1 MANRLMSLDKGIIAP
16 HIEGDEDGAPLDQG
30 ELRARRARR
39 ARGGAVAPQ
48 PVHYR
53 VPGTL
58 PALAEPSPLNA
69 WAASLTTL
77 LSWREGRALTPAEA
91 LGRLGVRYVDLYQR
105 HAGLPAS
112 EKTALLTAAGAIAEP
127 PLHYGALEW
136 EALLREHGPLWV
148 TDDERGA
155 HLFSLRSRVVVGIEG
170 TGRDATTR
178 LELIDPSRGRASRVK
193 LREFARRMGQG
204 NGGRPRVQVV
214 HLAPGGTPPVPG
226 TPATAQG
233 LLSRAHI
240 APAVVGAGA
249 AVAALTYNILR
260 DAILNPTPDIT
271 FQLTRME
278 GKKHPG
284 DDPAWDG
291 QGQWRGGKVPVF
303 AGTTIGTISRDEQWA
318 KFEVHFSY
326 NGHSVGAI
334 AVRPVDTNDAFGWKL
349 SVTQD
354 IRIRDDLA
362 TAAPD
367 AVAAVEVIFTYR
379 HTAPIVPEQFYNASL
394 ILYGNGTIDH
404 SGSWREDPTVQA
416 LAARGG
422 PRVEN
427 FPRRFRQVSRLPA
440 AVPGWAAGL
449 GARAFADATPTV
461 VSPADPGT
469 TPPGTPATGVG
480 VSKFLVYNC
489 HVDKHEIKLWSRDID
504 AGGQWVELATIP
516 HQYNESGTCPGE
528 NAVATEVPL
537 QDGHRYELVAVDP
550 QGIACG
556 ENSPDKLGCQ
566 KLRWWGVG
574 NASGPG
580 VPVIVS

>member
-1 MANRLMSLDKGIIAP
+1 MANRLTTLERGIIAP
-16 HIEGDEDGAPLDQG
+16 HADEDGGRPTQ
-30 ELRARRARR
+30 ERAARDR
-39 ARGGAVAPQ
+39 AVAPRGVA
-48 PVHYR
+48 PRAVHYR

-69 WAASLTTL
+69 WAASLTML

-91 LGRLGVRYVDLYQR
+91 LERLGASYVDLYRR

-127 PLHYGALEW
+127 PVHYGALGW

-170 TGRDATTR
+170 TGRDSTTR
-178 LELIDPSRGRASRVK
+178 LEVIDPSRGRASRVK
-193 LREFARRMGQG
+193 LREFAQRMGQG

-214 HLAPGGTPPVPG
+214 HLTPGGAAPAPGA
-226 TPATAQG
+226 PATAQG

-249 AVAALTYNILR
+249 AVAGLTYNILR

-284 DDPAWDG
+284 DDPAWDAR
-291 QGQWRGGKVPVF
+291 GQWRGGKVPVF
-303 AGTTIGTISRDEQWA
+303 AGATIGTISRDEQWA

-334 AVRPVDTNDAFGWKL
+334 SVRPTDTNDAFGWKL
-349 SVTQD
+349 NVTQD
-354 IRIRDDLA
+354 VRIRDDLA

-367 AVAAVEVIFTYR
+367 AVAAVEVIFVYR
-379 HTAPIVPEQFYNASL
+379 HTAPIVAEQFYNASL

-404 SGSWREDPTVQA
+404 SGSWKEDPTVQA

-422 PRVEN
+422 PRVES

-449 GARAFADATPTV
+449 GARAFTDAAPA
-461 VSPADPGT
+461 VSPGDPGT
-469 TPPGTPATGVG
+469 APPGSPATGVG

-516 HQYNESGTCPGE
+516 HQYNDAGTCPGPD
-528 NAVATEVPL
+528 AVATEVPL

-556 ENSPDKLGCQ
+556 ENAPDKLGCQ
-566 KLRWWGVG
+566 KLKWWGVG
-574 NASGPG
+574 NASGPA
-580 VPVIVS
+580 VPVTVA